1 MAIKFEKKQCAI
13 QKSAK
18 NKPKKQANCNLNKPK
33 NKQPASLQKKQQTHK
48 KTSPNSQENRKVGNT
63 GQNCQ
68 KPTLLMTSP
77 TKNTKPKKFFSLQTR
92 GLAES
97 F

>member
-1 MAIKFEKKQCAI
+1 MAIKFEKSNAQYRNL
-13 QKSAK
+13 QK
-18 NKPKKQANCNLNKPK
+18 NKPKKQANFNLNKPK